1 MNEFPSLSGFR
12 EKVSC
17 ALIAGGITLGIG
29 LATLL
34 LTFGFLTRA
43 SNLADPGPTPLI
55 TIVGEYD
62 RSRTSPTEVEGP
74 APPTQE
80 TSPTTPPLPHE
91 IFQVG
96 QLVAVFGTGGD
107 SLRLRTEPGL
117 SSTIGFL
124 VVEHEVFEVRG
135 GPEEEDDYTWW
146 YLVNPYDPTKS
157 GWAVANYLRAI
168 ENP

>member
-1 MNEFPSLSGFR
+1 MNDFLNLSRYR

-17 ALIAGGITLGIG
+17 ALIVVGITLGVG
-29 LATLL
+29 LAILL
-34 LTFGFLTRA
+34 LTFGLITRA
-43 SNLADPGPTPLI
+43 SSLSDQGSTSLI
-55 TIVGEYD
+55 TVVGEYEV
-62 RSRTSPTEVEGP
+62 SRVTPTTAEGSLPPTLELSPTP
-74 APPTQE
+74 
-80 TSPTTPPLPHE
+80 PPLPQE
-91 IFQVG
+91 TFQIG

-107 SLRLRTEPGL
+107 SLRLRTQAGL
-117 SSTIGFL
+117 TSTIGFL

-135 GPEEEDDYTWW
+135 GPQEEDGYTWW